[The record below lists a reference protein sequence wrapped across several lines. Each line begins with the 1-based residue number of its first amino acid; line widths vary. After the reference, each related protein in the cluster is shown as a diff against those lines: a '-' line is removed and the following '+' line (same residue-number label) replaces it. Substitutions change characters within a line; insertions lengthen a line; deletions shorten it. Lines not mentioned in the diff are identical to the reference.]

1 MTMREDITGLKSK
14 DFPGSAQSREEAN
27 SWGKSLRNKLSR
39 TAHAGWSAPI
49 DRPDPV
55 DLLIETNKDR
65 QAHLVPVRYGRMLQS
80 PFAFFRG
87 ATAIMANDLATT
99 PRTGLYVQAC
109 GDCHL
114 MNFGTYATPEK
125 RIVFDINDFDETLP
139 APWEWDVKRLAASL
153 VIGSIQNNISEAE
166 AKIIS
171 RECVQ
176 SYREHTAAYSIMNPL
191 EIWFSSISI
200 DDVLQMAKSEDTKK
214 SINKQIEKAKDRS
227 LIGEDY
233 PKIIEM
239 KDGRVLI
246 KDNPPF
252 IFHRTGIDEKEY
264 RRLVDEVFEHYYES
278 LGDEKKMLLEQFK
291 YQDIAAKV
299 VGVASV
305 GTLCGISLRM
315 TVDKEPLFLQVK
327 EARTSVLEPFAG
339 KSRYE
344 NRAQRV
350 VNGQKLMQA
359 APDLFL
365 GWAASST
372 GRHFYIRQLRDLKI
386 KPMVEIFDDK
396 HMLGYARLCGWTLA
410 RAHARSG
417 KAAIISGYLGNAPK
431 FDEAIADFAIEYA
444 AQNEKDF
451 SALQDAVRTGKLEAY
466 FER

>member
-1 MTMREDITGLKSK
+1 MTVREDIHSLKSK
-14 DFPGSAQSREEAN
+14 DFPGSAQTREEAN
-27 SWGKSLRNKLSR
+27 FWGKSLRNKLSR
-39 TAHAGWSAPI
+39 TTHAGWYPPI
-49 DRPDPV
+49 DRPDPI

-65 QAHLVPVRYGRMLQS
+65 QSHLIPVRYGRMLQS

-87 ATAIMANDLATT
+87 AAAIMANDLATT

-114 MNFGTYATPEK
+114 MNFGTYATPER

-139 APWEWDVKRLAASL
+139 APWEWDIKRLTTSFI
-153 VIGSIQNNISEAE
+153 IGSIQNSIDYTE
-166 AKIIS
+166 AKNIA
-171 RECVQ
+171 RECAL
-176 SYREHTAAYSIMNPL
+176 SYREHMAQYAVMTPL

-200 DDVLQMAKSEDTKK
+200 EDILELVKSDETKK
-214 SINKQIEKAKDRS
+214 RINKQVEKAKDKS

-233 PKIIEM
+233 PKFIEM
-239 KDGRVLI
+239 KDGRILI

-264 RRLVDEVFEHYYES
+264 RRLVDEVFEHYYET

-291 YQDIAAKV
+291 YMDIAAKV
-299 VGVASV
+299 AGVASV

-327 EARTSVLEPFAG
+327 EARASVLEQYAG

-350 VNGQKLMQA
+350 VSGQKLMQA
-359 APDLFL
+359 VPDLFL

-372 GRHFYIRQLRDLKI
+372 GRHFYIRQLRDMKI

-431 FDEAIADFAIEYA
+431 FDEAVADFAFEYA
-444 AQNEKDF
+444 GQNEKDY
-451 SALQDAVRTGKLEAY
+451 SALQEAVRLGRVEAY